1 MSEPCFLSIGICQ
14 GTAFQQI
21 LWASWVEASEAQVL
35 PVPLVPGCSQSQ
47 FTEFTFTQFTVR
59 VPQRNRSASFQS
71 FHSFFSFTSFS
82 SDSFDSFDSF
92 LSLGLLGLRLTKW
105 LEYWVNEVPWNSTK
119 HWNSTLKIKCPCC
132 LCFSCHLS
140 KEQLADGASGLLWRL
155 WNLPLSHQTPQSTVS
170 TPKTV
175 SVNHL
180 WMICEWS
187 APSPPSWPCLWLL
200 DTCRSADPI
209 PISIYFCRGKH
220 ASTLSLSD
228 HRCHCLG
235 AKLAAANL
243 SKIELWH
250 ANMMGYVGYF
260 SINKVQV
267 MPSDA

>member
-180 WMICEWS
+180 WMICS
-187 APSPPSWPCLWLL
+187 VASVLALSLAPRHVPICWPYPYFYLFLPWETCEHIVIVRPP
-200 DTCRSADPI
+200 
-209 PISIYFCRGKH
+209 
-220 ASTLSLSD
+220 LSLSWRQTSSSQPRQD
-228 HRCHCLG
+228 RTLTCQYDGICWVLFYKQS
-235 AKLAAANL
+235 A
-243 SKIELWH
+243 
-250 ANMMGYVGYF
+250 
-260 SINKVQV
+260 
-267 MPSDA
+267 SDA